1 MRRPVLR
8 MRVILLVPLLALFA
22 FVATTEERAEAEDVA
37 TRVEGENFDEQ
48 PIGTSVVTNTTLYA
62 PPDGQ
67 ALKFTND
74 TATAIKREVTFNS
87 QGDVMLWARGGQ
99 SGGSPTLSV
108 NVDGGAFSTAQP
120 IRNSGAPV
128 AYTYNLNVPTGL
140 HTIGVK
146 AANTGLGR
154 NPFVDY
160 VTFPPSPTPDGSLT
174 YIGSATGDTGTKPQ
188 VKVTVPV
195 PLDTQQGD
203 VMLALLQ
210 ADYGNVG
217 GTLPSGWKLIKEH
230 LEGRDLSLHAY
241 YKIAAATEPSSYTW
255 NVVNTALHPLAG
267 GTILT
272 FRGVDQAS
280 PVFASTVNPE
290 TADRAKINCPSV
302 NAPSGGMRVCGFTHD
317 DPQPDINVPASMT
330 RVSNFIIR
338 NDDAHA
344 VAYEPIAQAGATG
357 LRSATINP
365 DIKGGKN
372 DISMAI
378 SLRPSAV
385 NSPSPGPKPTPPNKK
400 TAPRVLSTF
409 PKANAKAVA
418 PKASLRATFS
428 EKMRAS
434 SINTKTFKLFKK
446 KGSTKKLSARVTY
459 NAATKKAT
467 LNPTTS
473 LRKGLTYKAVLSP
486 GAKDVAGKSL
496 DQKRTAKGLQ
506 RKVWS
511 FTVRK

>member
-1 MRRPVLR
+1 MLEGVKSRGLG
-8 MRVILLVPLLALFA
+8 MRVVLVLAAMVLAIFA
-22 FVATTEERAEAEDVA
+22 SVATTEERAGAEDVA
-37 TRVEGENFDEQ
+37 TRVEGENFDR
-48 PIGTSVVTNTTLYA
+48 PPTGTSVVTNTTLYA
-62 PPDGQ
+62 PPNGQ

-146 AANTGLGR
+146 AANTGTGR

-160 VTFPPSPTPDGSLT
+160 VTFPPSGGGGGGSLT
-174 YIGSATGDTGTKPQ
+174 YIGSATGNTGTTPQ

-195 PLDTQQGD
+195 PPGTKQGD
-203 VMLALLQ
+203 FMLALLQ

-217 GTLPSGWKLIKEH
+217 GTLPSGWTLIDEH

-241 YKIAAATEPSSYTW
+241 YKIAAATEPSPYTW
-255 NVVNTALHPLAG
+255 NVVNTALHDPLAG

-280 PVFASTVNPE
+280 PVFANAVNPE
-290 TADRAKINCPSV
+290 TANRDKIDCPSV
-302 NAPSGGMRVCGFTHD
+302 NAPNGGMLVCGFTHD
-317 DPQPDINVPASMT
+317 DPQPDIKAPAGMT

-344 VAYEPIAQAGATG
+344 VAYEPIAKAGATG
-357 LRSATINP
+357 LRTATIRP
-365 DIKGGKN
+365 DLKGGGN

-378 SLRPSAV
+378 SLRP
-385 NSPSPGPKPTPPNKK
+385 
-400 TAPRVLSTF
+400 
-409 PKANAKAVA
+409 
-418 PKASLRATFS
+418 
-428 EKMRAS
+428 
-434 SINTKTFKLFKK
+434 
-446 KGSTKKLSARVTY
+446 
-459 NAATKKAT
+459 
-467 LNPTTS
+467 
-473 LRKGLTYKAVLSP
+473 
-486 GAKDVAGKSL
+486 
-496 DQKRTAKGLQ
+496 
-506 RKVWS
+506 
-511 FTVRK
+511 

>member
-1 MRRPVLR
+1 MMRQSET
-8 MRVILLVPLLALFA
+8 MRAASRLLLSHPIVCLLAVLA
-22 FVATTEERAEAEDVA
+22 AGVVLGVLGPIKVGHATDVA
-37 TRVEGENFDEQ
+37 PVEAENFDNK
-48 PIGTSVVTNTTLYA
+48 PTGTSVVTNITLYQN
-62 PPDGQ
+62 GQ
-67 ALKFTND
+67 ALRFNNN
-74 TATAIKREVTFNS
+74 TAIAWE
-87 QGDVMLWARGGQ
+87 DVDFTSSTSSHDVVLVARAGQ
-99 SGGSPTLSV
+99 SGG
-108 NVDGGAFSTAQP
+108 GG
-120 IRNSGAPV
+120 G
-128 AYTYNLNVPTGL
+128 G
-140 HTIGVK
+140 
-146 AANTGLGR
+146 
-154 NPFVDY
+154 
-160 VTFPPSPTPDGSLT
+160 LT
-174 YIGSATGDTGTKPQ
+174 YIGSETGDTGTTPQ

-195 PLDTQQGD
+195 PTGTKQGD

-217 GTLPSGWKLIKEH
+217 GTLPSGWTLINEH

-241 YKIAAATEPSSYTW
+241 YKIAAATEPPSYTW
-255 NVVNTALHPLAG
+255 NVVNTALHDPLAG

-280 PVFASTVNPE
+280 PIFANAVNPE

-302 NAPSGGMRVCGFTHD
+302 NATNGGILVCGFTHD
-317 DPQPDINVPASMT
+317 DPQPDIKVPASMT

-344 VAYEPIAQAGATG
+344 VAYEPIAKAGATG
-357 LRSATINP
+357 LRSAKINP
-365 DIKGGKN
+365 NLKGGGN

-385 NSPSPGPKPTPPNKK
+385 NSRSPGPKPTPPNKK

-446 KGSTKKLSARVTY
+446 KGSTKKLSARVSY
-459 NAATKKAT
+459 NAATKTAT

-473 LRKGLTYKAVLSP
+473 LRKGLSYKAVLSP
-486 GAKDVAGKSL
+486 GAKDVAGKAL

-506 RKVWS
+506 QKVWS

>member
-1 MRRPVLR
+1 
-8 MRVILLVPLLALFA
+8 LLAVLA
-22 FVATTEERAEAEDVA
+22 AGVVLGVLGPIKVVHATDVA
-37 TRVEGENFDEQ
+37 PVEAENFDNK
-48 PIGTSVVTNTTLYA
+48 P
-62 PPDGQ
+62 
-67 ALKFTND
+67 
-74 TATAIKREVTFNS
+74 
-87 QGDVMLWARGGQ
+87 
-99 SGGSPTLSV
+99 SGG
-108 NVDGGAFSTAQP
+108 GG
-120 IRNSGAPV
+120 G
-128 AYTYNLNVPTGL
+128 
-140 HTIGVK
+140 
-146 AANTGLGR
+146 
-154 NPFVDY
+154 
-160 VTFPPSPTPDGSLT
+160 GSLT
-174 YIGSATGDTGTKPQ
+174 YIGSATGDTGTTPQ
-188 VKVTVPV
+188 AKVTVKV
-195 PLDTQQGD
+195 PPGTKQGD
-203 VMLALLQ
+203 FMLALLQ

-217 GTLPSGWKLIKEH
+217 GTLPSGWKLINEH

-241 YKIAAATEPSSYTW
+241 YKIAAATEPTSYTW
-255 NVVNTALHPLAG
+255 NVVNAALHPLAG
-267 GTILT
+267 GTILS

-290 TADRAKINCPSV
+290 TADPAKIDCPSV
-302 NAPSGGMRVCGFTHD
+302 NAPNGGILVCGFTHD
-317 DPQPDINVPASMT
+317 DPQPDIKAPAGMT

-344 VAYEPIAQAGATG
+344 VAYEPIAKAGATG

-365 DIKGGKN
+365 NIKGGKN

-385 NSPSPGPKPTPPNKK
+385 NSSSPKPGPPNKK

-446 KGSTKKLSARVTY
+446 KGSTKKLSARVSY

-473 LRKGLTYKAVLSP
+473 LRKGLSYKAVLSP
-486 GAKDVAGKSL
+486 GAKDVAGKAL

-506 RKVWS
+506 QKVWS